1 MKRLLF
7 LGLIPLTLSAHPVQ
21 ANGLFRSKQ
30 HNPTLVI
37 EVDANAKAARLI
49 VPRRFL
55 AGQPLPAQPARN
67 GFGSLP
73 TIMVGTALAMSIAL
87 GGLWLVRRRPRPA
100 GMALPVVL
108 ALCVLATGAAAV
120 WADLPVP
127 FWQRRERHFPPHYA
141 QPPPVTVLATL
152 DGVQTEMVNEGD
164 TMVLVLTPAMKA
176 KLGEAAKPAEK

>member
-49 VPRRFL
+49 VPRRLL
-55 AGQPLPAQPARN
+55 AGQPSPAQPAGN

-73 TIMVGTALAMSIAL
+73 TIMVGTALAMSLAL
-87 GGLWLVRRRPRPA
+87 GGLWLVRRRPRPRGGGARGVA
-100 GMALPVVL
+100 GPVGPLPG
-108 ALCVLATGAAAV
+108 GAARVGPPPPARSG
-120 WADLPVP
+120 
-127 FWQRRERHFPPHYA
+127 RRGGRPSPPHYA

-152 DGVQTEMVNEGD
+152 DGVQTELVNEGD
-164 TMVLVLTPAMKA
+164 TIVLVLTPAMK
-176 KLGEAAKPAEK
+176 